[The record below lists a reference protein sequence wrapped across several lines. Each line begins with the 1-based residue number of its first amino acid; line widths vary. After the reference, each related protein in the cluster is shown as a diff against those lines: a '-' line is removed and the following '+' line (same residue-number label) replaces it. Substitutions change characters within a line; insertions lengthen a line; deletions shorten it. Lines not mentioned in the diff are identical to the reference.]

1 MKKKSTLTL
10 TLAFLVFLFCV
21 IPASSIAANYYSVPA
36 QNPVITNSIKP
47 AIAKYKQQNYVG
59 AMQDLEAILEKEP
72 HNMTGIYYLA
82 LSYTQLG
89 YKDKAKQLYQ
99 ILANSNKNEALA
111 YYSQYALDCLENP
124 NSDQCTAQKTHEETL
139 AKNSEVDDITK
150 FIQSG
155 AKIHPSAM
163 DKITNE
169 RMIRKIQEIDY
180 QKKQEENKPKTNL
193 KSQNSNPTNE
203 EIIQALNTLKK
214 IGYNPFENDYS
225 FLMSDN
231 LNANYFAQYP
241 MLNNS
246 QYSKMMMLSQMNQF
260 NDLFNNYGI

>member
-1 MKKKSTLTL
+1 MKKKLTL
-10 TLAFLVFLFCV
+10 TLAFLVFLSCV
-21 IPASSIAANYYSVPA
+21 ISTSAFAASYYSVPA
-36 QNPVITNSIKP
+36 KSPVITNSIKP

-59 AMQDLEAILEKEP
+59 AMQDLEEILQKEP

-89 YKDKAKQLYQ
+89 YKDKAKQLYR
-99 ILANSNKNEALA
+99 ILANSDKNEALV

-124 NSDQCTAQKTHEETL
+124 NSDQCTGKKAQEEEL
-139 AKNSEVDDITK
+139 AKSAEADEMTK

-169 RMIRKIQEIDY
+169 RMIRRIQEVEY
-180 QKKQEENKPKTNL
+180 QKKQEENASKTNL

-225 FLMSDN
+225 SLLSDN
-231 LNANYFAQYP
+231 LNSNYFAQYP
-241 MLNNS
+241 SLDNS

-260 NDLFNNYGI
+260 SNLFDNYGI